1 MRLADVI
8 ATSVNGEFS
17 KIVPTY
23 CNHSGEQNGLDSLL
37 LYAQLAVHMRVHMF
51 CIENMTRLYTK
62 PYS

>member
-37 LYAQLAVHMRVHMF
+37 LYAQLAVHVF